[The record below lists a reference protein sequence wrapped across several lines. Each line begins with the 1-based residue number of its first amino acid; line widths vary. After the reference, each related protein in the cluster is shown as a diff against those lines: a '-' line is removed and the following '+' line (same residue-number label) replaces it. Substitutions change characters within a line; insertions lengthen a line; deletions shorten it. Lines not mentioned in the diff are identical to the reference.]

1 MLLYFSLFMNA
12 IYFLQKSNINIFVHN
27 LIPCLA
33 KYYRETFQK
42 VENLWPL
49 SICCG
54 DFPQNEY
61 DRFKMENKL

>member
-54 DFPQNEY
+54 DFLQNEY